1 MQSALEALYAERFG
15 DAELASLRAG
25 YRQANPGQQDE
36 GLAGRMLSR
45 LSGAFRT
52 VRPLDPADV
61 AKLQG
66 TDFHAVL
73 FDRLREQEPVA
84 DDVLVALARQRAQ
97 SVMAVLEG
105 AGVVASRL
113 GQDDPA
119 QVDVSAAPVP
129 LGLSLGR
136 AGAQ

>member
-1 MQSALEALYAERFG
+1 
-15 DAELASLRAG
+15 
-25 YRQANPGQQDE
+25 
-36 GLAGRMLSR
+36 MLSR